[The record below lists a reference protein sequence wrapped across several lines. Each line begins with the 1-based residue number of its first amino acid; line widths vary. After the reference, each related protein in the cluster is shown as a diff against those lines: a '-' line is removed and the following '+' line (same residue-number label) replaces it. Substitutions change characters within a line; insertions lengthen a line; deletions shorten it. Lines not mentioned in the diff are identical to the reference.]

1 MLLHSAKRI
10 ASYFLTLCAMRY
22 AFFGLNMP
30 TVKVEERTIHYL
42 TGVNGIA
49 PGRRSIIFVH
59 GAGGNAFAWQNQR
72 RALDRGVNTI
82 CVDLPG
88 HGKSSGPGCTSIA
101 AYSQWLLRFIDSLG
115 LSGVIA
121 AGHSMGAGVIL
132 EAAIEYPEML
142 EALILVGSGARLRVS
157 SEIFQS
163 LETDFKTTAEQLLRN
178 CYGPGSSEKLVK
190 WGLEHLLNELPE
202 VVLAD
207 FRACDDFDRMADIA
221 QIKKP
226 ALILCGSED
235 RMTPP
240 KYSQYL
246 AEKLQRGTLRIVDKA
261 GHMAMVEKPFE
272 VNASILKFL
281 ATL

>member
-1 MLLHSAKRI
+1 
-10 ASYFLTLCAMRY
+10 
-22 AFFGLNMP
+22 MP
-30 TVKVEERTIHYL
+30 TVQVEKRTINYL

-49 PGRRSIIFVH
+49 PGRRNIIFLH
-59 GAGGNAFAWQNQR
+59 GAGGNGFAWQNQR
-72 RALDRGVNTI
+72 RGLDRGVNTI
-82 CVDLPG
+82 CLDLPG
-88 HGKSSGPGCTSIA
+88 HGRSAGPSCTSIGE
-101 AYSQWLLRFIDSLG
+101 YSHWLLHFIESLG
-115 LSGVIA
+115 LTRVIA
-121 AGHSMGAGVIL
+121 AGHSMGGAVIL

-142 EALILVGSGARLRVS
+142 EALILVGTGARLRVS
-157 SEIFQS
+157 PEIFQS
-163 LETDFKTTAEQLLRN
+163 LESDFNTAAERLLRN
-178 CYGPGSSEKLVK
+178 FYGPASTTKLMQ
-190 WGLEHLLNELPE
+190 WGLEHLLSERPE

-240 KYSQYL
+240 KYSRCL
-246 AEKLQRGTLRIVDKA
+246 AEKLEHATLRIVDKA

>member
-1 MLLHSAKRI
+1 
-10 ASYFLTLCAMRY
+10 
-22 AFFGLNMP
+22 MP
-30 TVKVEERTIHYL
+30 IVKFEGRTINYL

-49 PGRRSIIFVH
+49 PGRRNIIFVH
-59 GAGGNAFAWQNQR
+59 GAGGNAFVWQNQR
-72 RALDRGVNTI
+72 RGLDRGVNTI

-88 HGKSSGPGCTSIA
+88 HGQSSGPGYTSIPE
-101 AYSQWLLRFIDSLG
+101 YSQWLLRFIDG
-115 LSGVIA
+115 LKLTGVIV
-121 AGHSMGAGVIL
+121 AGHSMGGGVIL
-132 EAAIEYPEML
+132 EAAIEHPKML

-163 LETDFKTTAEQLLRN
+163 LEADFKTAAERLVRN
-178 CYGPGSSEKLVK
+178 CYGPGSSKKLIK
-190 WGLEHLLNELPE
+190 WGLEHLLKEFPE

-207 FRACDDFDRMADIA
+207 FRACHDFDCLDDLA

-226 ALILCGSED
+226 ALIVCGSED
-235 RMTPP
+235 SMTPP

-246 AEKLQRGTLRIVDKA
+246 AENLQRTTLRIVEGA

-281 ATL
+281 ANL